1 MIRFTTTLLAVKDV
15 EISKAFYRD
24 LFDQTVT
31 LDLGKNVTLS
41 GGFALQQGFDWLT
54 GVAPDSMRW
63 QSHNM
68 ELYFEV
74 DDFDGFLMK
83 LAARPEVRLVHP
95 PKKHAWQQRVVRLYD
110 PDGHMIEVGEAMAVI
125 ARRYLNEGF
134 SVEETA
140 QIIQHP
146 VEFVRACQEEKA

>member
-1 MIRFTTTLLAVKDV
+1 MTRFTTTLLAVKDV
-15 EISKAFYRD
+15 ERSKAFYRD

-54 GVAPDSMRW
+54 DVSAESMRW
-63 QSHNM
+63 QEHTL

-74 DDFDGFLMK
+74 DDFDGFLTK
-83 LAARPEVRLVHP
+83 LDAHPDVRLVHP
-95 PKKHAWQQRVVRLYD
+95 PRKHAWQQRVVRLYD

-125 ARRYLNEGF
+125 ARRYLREGLTE
-134 SVEETA
+134 EETA
-140 QIIQHP
+140 KIIQHP
-146 VEFVRACQEEKA
+146 VEFVRAAREG

>member
-1 MIRFTTTLLAVKDV
+1 MIRFTTALLAVKDV
-15 EISKAFYRD
+15 EVSKAFYHD

-54 GVAPDSMRW
+54 GVPAETMHW

-74 DDFDGFLMK
+74 DDFDSFLDK
-83 LAARPEVRLVHP
+83 LTTHPEVRLVHP

-110 PDGHMIEVGEAMAVI
+110 PDGHIIEVGEAMAVI
-125 ARRYLNEGF
+125 ARRYLHEGC

-140 QIIQHP
+140 KIIQHP
-146 VEFVRACQEEKA
+146 VDFVRQCAEELS